1 MINVLWN
8 NKNWNNIIIDRILN
22 VSALPEITVFHYI
35 LIFSGLRTSIREIY
49 NNEGIAG
56 FFR

>member
-1 MINVLWN
+1 MFYEIV
-8 NKNWNNIIIDRILN
+8 KTEIIDRVLN
-22 VSALPEITVFHYI
+22 VRALPEITVFHYT
-35 LIFSGLRTSIREIY
+35 LIFSGLCTSIREIY

>member
-1 MINVLWN
+1 MFYEII
-8 NKNWNNIIIDRILN
+8 KTEIIDRVLN
-22 VSALPEITVFHYI
+22 VSALPEITVVHYI

>member
-1 MINVLWN
+1 ML
-8 NKNWNNIIIDRILN
+8 KSEIIDRVLN
-22 VSALPEITVFHYI
+22 VRTLPEITVVHYI
-35 LIFSGLRTSIREIY
+35 LISSGLRTSIREIY

>member
-1 MINVLWN
+1 ML
-8 NKNWNNIIIDRILN
+8 KSEIIDRVLN
-22 VSALPEITVFHYI
+22 VRTLPEITVVHYI
-35 LIFSGLRTSIREIY
+35 LIFSGLCTSIREIY

>member
-1 MINVLWN
+1 MANDKCFMKCWKL
-8 NKNWNNIIIDRILN
+8 KLLIIDVR
-22 VSALPEITVFHYI
+22 ALSEITVVHYI